1 MSLNG
6 FYHKLHCNSVLN
18 VKICFKKLF
27 HSFKEALS
35 VNLGNHRL
43 LKSFVVFL
51 RNTCYVHH
59 CSTYSQLSSAGACV
73 TERKWIAT

>member
-1 MSLNG
+1 MAFITNS
-6 FYHKLHCNSVLN
+6 HCNSLLN
-18 VKICFKKLF
+18 VKICFKKQF
-27 HSFKEALS
+27 HFFKEALS

-51 RNTCYVHH
+51 CNTCYVHY